1 MTSSEQTFIIQ
12 IYQIRTDV
20 SKRFGTVRIQKVAG
34 GEMKKTKHIRIVNP
48 VRFFLFVL
56 ISIMIIVFAGYSI
69 IGAGRAD
76 AAAVKTYK
84 QVVIHEGDNLW
95 DIAEECN
102 PDSGRSIRS
111 IIGEICETNDVN
123 VNDIQPGDMI
133 FVPVY

>member
-1 MTSSEQTFIIQ
+1 
-12 IYQIRTDV
+12 
-20 SKRFGTVRIQKVAG
+20 
-34 GEMKKTKHIRIVNP
+34 MKTRHLKIVNP

-76 AAAVKTYK
+76 AATVKTYK

-102 PDSGRSIRS
+102 PDTNRSIRS
-111 IIGEICETNDVN
+111 IISEICETNDVTI
-123 VNDIQPGDMI
+123 NDIQPGDMI

>member
-1 MTSSEQTFIIQ
+1 MFRSKSGSESIEKA
-12 IYQIRTDV
+12 V
-20 SKRFGTVRIQKVAG
+20 G
-34 GEMKKTKHIRIVNP
+34 GEMKTKHLRIVNP
-48 VRFFLFVL
+48 VRFFIFIL

-95 DIAEECN
+95 DIVEECN
-102 PDSGRSIRS
+102 PDTGKSTRS
-111 IIGEICETNDVN
+111 IIGEICETNDID

-133 FVPVY
+133 FVPIY